1 MKPHSRFIILF
12 DGLFYIWIT
21 FSFQQKPFSY
31 WLSEV
36 PVYKVIWLSLAIVTM
51 TSLSLAAFWFGSN
64 YGDGFAITE
73 TVSNTDRVRAADN
86 VGEGI
91 KVHGD
96 WELTVSDPGGANAI
110 VYNFTNSLWAND
122 LLVSMMLP
130 YEDPDSHE
138 IVDWSLSFRRD
149 LENVGV
155 NTQGVYGFTFVND
168 PRGLLCEVL
177 ADAKIESKSPL
188 SLPGK
193 NNLLTSLVLGGS
205 CYVEADGNGDVFTA
219 PQELYEVRTIAQSRT
234 NVQGVPGAVL
244 SRTSNFTNKRLDEP
258 ITVSPGQ
265 LIAAIVRIRFE

>member
-1 MKPHSRFIILF
+1 MAANPEYTEQVQSNNITNRSIAEDLVLPPPGEETTNQTNHPSDGQELGKGDKEADQRAIQLKLSR
-12 DGLFYIWIT
+12 
-21 FSFQQKPFSY
+21 S
-31 WLSEV
+31 
-36 PVYKVIWLSLAIVTM
+36 
-51 TSLSLAAFWFGSN
+51 
-64 YGDGFAITE
+64 
-73 TVSNTDRVRAADN
+73 RVN
-86 VGEGI
+86 M
-91 KVHGD
+91 
-96 WELTVSDPGGANAI
+96 DP
-110 VYNFTNSLWAND
+110 
-122 LLVSMMLP
+122 
-130 YEDPDSHE
+130 
-138 IVDWSLSFRRD
+138 RD
-149 LENVGV
+149 
-155 NTQGVYGFTFVND
+155 TFVND